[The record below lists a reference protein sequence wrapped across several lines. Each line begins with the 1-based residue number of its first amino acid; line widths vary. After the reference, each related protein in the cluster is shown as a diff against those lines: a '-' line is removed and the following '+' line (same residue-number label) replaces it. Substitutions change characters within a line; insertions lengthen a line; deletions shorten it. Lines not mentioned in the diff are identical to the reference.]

1 MPEGALDEARDV
13 FGVED
18 FNFDE
23 FYDEDEEP
31 VDDEEEEQEDL
42 MDDEGE
48 GEARVRR
55 VRAKEKSS
63 TLLDTMEPSELERG
77 FMAPLDKKI
86 QLEDKPERFQLRRTP
101 VTEADD
107 MELELESKWI
117 YYHAFCSASI
127 STQVLLVVSS

>member
-1 MPEGALDEARDV
+1 M

-48 GEARVRR
+48 GEARV
-55 VRAKEKSS
+55 AG
-63 TLLDTMEPSELERG
+63 LLN
-77 FMAPLDKKI
+77 I
-86 QLEDKPERFQLRRTP
+86 
-101 VTEADD
+101 
-107 MELELESKWI
+107 
-117 YYHAFCSASI
+117 CSFH
-127 STQVLLVVSS
+127 